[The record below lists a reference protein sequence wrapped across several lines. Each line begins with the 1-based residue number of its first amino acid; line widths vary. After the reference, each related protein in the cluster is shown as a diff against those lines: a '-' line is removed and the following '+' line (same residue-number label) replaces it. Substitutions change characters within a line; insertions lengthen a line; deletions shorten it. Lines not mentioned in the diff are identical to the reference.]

1 MHSSEQV
8 EVALEAYLTRCLLT
22 PYFWPEGVVGG
33 EGGCSISLW
42 LQLAVLGGAV
52 GLFVLFVSNFCIL
65 ILPYLQTFYFEVVIL
80 SGGRLPL
87 LVPVLVQ
94 LLVAVLVVED
104 STLLE

>member
-1 MHSSEQV
+1 MGR
-8 EVALEAYLTRCLLT
+8 EAVQL
-22 PYFWPEGVVGG
+22 
-33 EGGCSISLW
+33 SLW

-65 ILPYLQTFYFEVVIL
+65 ILPYLPTFYFEVVIL

-94 LLVAVLVVED
+94 LMVAVLVVED

>member
-1 MHSSEQV
+1 M
-8 EVALEAYLTRCLLT
+8 ALVAYLTRCLLP

-33 EGGCSISLW
+33 EGGCSTLSTAST
-42 LQLAVLGGAV
+42 AVLGGAW
-52 GLFVLFVSNFCIL
+52 GLFGLLLSNFCIL

>member
-1 MHSSEQV
+1 MGR
-8 EVALEAYLTRCLLT
+8 EAAQL
-22 PYFWPEGVVGG
+22 
-33 EGGCSISLW
+33 SLW
-42 LQLAVLGGAV
+42 LLLGVLGGAG
-52 GLFVLFVSNFCIL
+52 GLFVLIVSIFCIL

-80 SGGRLPL
+80 SGGRLPV

>member
-1 MHSSEQV
+1 MGR
-8 EVALEAYLTRCLLT
+8 EAAQL
-22 PYFWPEGVVGG
+22 
-33 EGGCSISLW
+33 SLW
-42 LQLAVLGGAV
+42 LLLAVLGGAG

>member
-1 MHSSEQV
+1 MGR
-8 EVALEAYLTRCLLT
+8 EAAQL
-22 PYFWPEGVVGG
+22 
-33 EGGCSISLW
+33 SLW

-65 ILPYLQTFYFEVVIL
+65 ILPFLPIFYFEVVIL